1 MTPYDQAVAKRLNEV
16 FNSAVIDEGREVDAL
31 RLVVLSDLH
40 KGQRDGAD
48 DFAAC
53 ERTYLAAT
61 EQYWQDDFELLLL
74 GDIEELWENW
84 PHEVLPHYT
93 SVLNQERLFAETS
106 LPRRYRR
113 FVGNHD
119 DLWYDS
125 AAVQQNLAP
134 YLAGQPVLESL
145 RILVQEDGHPLGQL
159 FLIHGHQ
166 GSPLNETLAGL
177 SAWVVRHVWR
187 PIQRLLNIRTSTP
200 STNFALRQQHELA
213 MFNFAASRRGMVL
226 IAGHTHHPVWQGLG
240 LRQALEQAP
249 GHAPLTQLDPAW
261 LGEQVQGSVALPGS
275 KPSYFNSGCCCYSDG
290 SITGLELADGE
301 IRLVRWTATPAP
313 LRAVL
318 FSAPLRSVFATV
330 AS

>member
-1 MTPYDQAVAKRLNEV
+1 MTTYDEAVARRLNEV

-40 KGQRDGAD
+40 KGQRDSAD
-48 DFAAC
+48 DFQGC
-53 ERTYLAAT
+53 ERTYLAAL
-61 EQYWQDDFELLLL
+61 EHYWQQDFELLLL
-74 GDIEELWENW
+74 GDVEELWENW
-84 PHEVLPHYT
+84 PQDVLPPYT

-106 LPRRYRR
+106 PSLRYRR

-125 AAVQQNLAP
+125 GAVRQHLAP

-145 RILVQEDGHPLGQL
+145 RILVQAEGRPLGQL

-166 GSPLNETLAGL
+166 GSPLNETLAGF
-177 SAWVVRHVWR
+177 SAWIVRHVWR

-213 MFNFAASRRGMVL
+213 LFNFAASHRGLVL

-240 LRQALEQAP
+240 LRQALQHLP
-249 GHAPLTQLDPAW
+249 THAPLAAVDPVWLD
-261 LGEQVQGSVALPGS
+261 EQVNGSVALPGS

-290 SITGLELADGE
+290 SITGLELAEGN
-301 IRLVRWTATPAP
+301 IRLVRWTASPAP
-313 LRAVL
+313 ARTVL
-318 FSAPLRSVFATV
+318 FSASLRHVFAAV
-330 AS
+330 AQ